1 MNKANLKYLVPNGI
15 TFLSLTFG
23 VGAILTATRNLFVI
37 SGSMI
42 FTCYW
47 LDLLDGYSARK
58 LNAQS
63 EFGLQMDSLSDMVS
77 LGVAPAVLVFQ
88 HLSHLGLSV
97 VWITPIVVIYTMAGA
112 FRLARFN
119 CLPPKTSGNTDSIGL
134 TITQSGCSVTLAV
147 LADNLQ
153 PAGFLPMSFYL
164 PLLPVLSILMVSR
177 IRFPPFGWFF
187 NSHKFGR
194 IFFLVLL
201 LILIILPTFST
212 WFIYYLIYII
222 VTIGRVLYHKLNP
235 GSQP

>member
-15 TFLSLTFG
+15 TFLSLIFG
-23 VGAILTATRNLFVI
+23 VGAILTATRNLFII
-37 SGSMI
+37 SGAMI

-47 LDLLDGYSARK
+47 LDSLDGYSARK

-63 EFGLQMDSLSDMVS
+63 EFGLQMDSLSDMVG

-88 HLSHLGLSV
+88 HLSHLGLSL

-119 CLPPKTSGNTDSIGL
+119 TLPPKITSNADSIGL

-147 LADNLQ
+147 LADNLH
-153 PAGFLPMSFYL
+153 PAGFLPLSFYI
-164 PLLPVLSILMVSR
+164 PLLPILSMLMVSR
-177 IRFPPFGWFF
+177 IPFLPSGWFF

-194 IFFLVLL
+194 IFLISLL
-201 LILIILPTFST
+201 LLLIILPTFST
-212 WFIYYLIYII
+212 WFIYYMIYIVVSI
-222 VTIGRVLYHKLNP
+222 VRALYRKLNP
-235 GSQP
+235 GRQP